1 MAETKQNAPA
11 KTEQPTDPKTIMN
24 ILNGALG
31 ARMRLWLKSCYHCGL
46 CADSCFFYLA
56 HGKDPKY
63 MPSYKVIKTL
73 NEIFKLKGKV
83 SKAFLEEAADIAW
96 GNCTACRRCSMYC
109 PFGIDI
115 GSMINTV
122 RAICAAYDL
131 SPEALLIATK
141 NYEEFDN
148 QMAVTLEE
156 WIDTC
161 QWMEEETSEE
171 LPGLKIPIDKKGA
184 KIMYTINVREAKFY
198 PQDIAQAAMIFHVAG
213 EDWTMSTKGWDDTN
227 LAMFAGKGKIAAQHV
242 KSTYDAAQELEV
254 KQIAI
259 TE

>member
-1 MAETKQNAPA
+1 MAEAA
-11 KTEQPTDPKTIMN
+11 EKTIKIDKPIDSGTIMS

-31 ARMRLWLKSCYHCGL
+31 ARMKLWLKSCYHCAL

-73 NEIFKLKGKV
+73 GTMFKKKGKV
-83 SKAFLEEAADIAW
+83 TRTFLEEAADIVW
-96 GNCTACRRCSMYC
+96 GNCTLCRRCSMYC
-109 PFGIDI
+109 PFGIDM
-115 GSMINTV
+115 GTMLATV
-122 RAICAAYDL
+122 RTVCATYDL

-156 WIDTC
+156 WVDTC
-161 QWMEEETSEE
+161 QWMEGETAEE
-171 LPGLKIPIDKKGA
+171 LLGLTIPMDKKGA
-184 KIMYTINVREAKFY
+184 KMMYTINAREAKFY

-213 EDWTMSTKGWDDTN
+213 EDWTMSTTGWDDTN
-227 LAMFAGKGKIAAQHV
+227 LAMFAGKGKLAKEHV
-242 KSTYDAAQELEV
+242 KSTYDAAQRLGV
-254 KQIAI
+254 KQIVI

>member
-1 MAETKQNAPA
+1 MAAESGTIQKD
-11 KTEQPTDPKTIMN
+11 QPIDPKTIMN

-31 ARMRLWLKSCYHCGL
+31 ARMKLWLKLCHHCGL

-56 HGKDPKY
+56 QGKDPKY

-73 NEIFKLKGKV
+73 GEMFKKKGKV
-83 SKAFLEEAADIAW
+83 ARAFLEETADIAW

-109 PFGIDI
+109 PFGIDMA
-115 GSMINTV
+115 SMINTV
-122 RAICAAYDL
+122 RAVCATYDL

-148 QMAVTLEE
+148 QMAVTLKE
-156 WIDTC
+156 WTDTC
-161 QWMEEETSEE
+161 KWIEDETKDE
-171 LPGLKIPIDKKGA
+171 LPGLMIPMDKKGA
-184 KIMYTINVREAKFY
+184 KMMYTINVREAKFY
-198 PQDIAQAAMIFHVAG
+198 PMDIAQAAMIFHIAG
-213 EDWTMSTKGWDDTN
+213 EDWTMSTAGWDDTN
-227 LAMFAGKGKIAAQHV
+227 LAMFAGKGKVATEHV
-242 KSTYDAAQELEV
+242 KSTYDAAQRLGV

>member
-1 MAETKQNAPA
+1 MAEAVEKAI
-11 KTEQPTDPKTIMN
+11 KIDKRVDSGTIMS

-31 ARMRLWLKSCYHCGL
+31 ARMKLWLKSCYHCGL

-73 NEIFKLKGKV
+73 GEISKRKGKV
-83 SKAFLEEAADIAW
+83 SRQFLEEAADIVF
-96 GNCTACRRCSMYC
+96 GNCTGCRRCSMYC

-115 GSMINTV
+115 GVMLGTV

-148 QMAVTLEE
+148 QMAVSEGE

-161 QWMEEETSEE
+161 QWMEGETAEE
-171 LPGLKIPIDKKGA
+171 LPGLTIPMDKKGA
-184 KIMYTINVREAKFY
+184 KILYTINAREAKFY

-213 EDWTMSTKGWDDTN
+213 EDWTMSAKGWDVTN
-227 LAMFAGKGKIAAQHV
+227 LAMFAGKMKTAAEHV
-242 KSTYDAAQELEV
+242 KSTYDAAMELEV
-254 KQIAI
+254 KQIVI

>member
-1 MAETKQNAPA
+1 MAEESNTIQK
-11 KTEQPTDPKTIMN
+11 EQQPIDPKVIMN

-56 HGKDPKY
+56 KGKDPKY

-73 NEIFKLKGKV
+73 HELFNRKGKV
-83 SKAFLEEAADIAW
+83 TRSFLEEAADIAF
-96 GNCTACRRCSMYC
+96 GNCTVCRRCSMYC

-115 GSMINTV
+115 GGMINTV
-122 RAICAAYDL
+122 RAVCATYDL
-131 SPEALLIATK
+131 SPEALLSATK
-141 NYEEFDN
+141 NYQEFDN

-156 WIDTC
+156 WTGTLK
-161 QWMEEETSEE
+161 WLEKETAED
-171 LPGLKIPIDKKGA
+171 LPGLTIPIDKQGA
-184 KIMYTINVREAKFY
+184 KMMYTINVREAKYY
-198 PQDIAQAAMIFHVAG
+198 PMDISHAATIFHVAG
-213 EDWTMSTKGWDDTN
+213 EDWTMSTTGWDDTN
-227 LAMFAGKGKIAAQHV
+227 LAMFAGKGKVATEHV
-242 KSTYDAAQELEV
+242 KATYDTGQRLGV

>member
-1 MAETKQNAPA
+1 MAEREEQRATKLEKQVDSG
-11 KTEQPTDPKTIMN
+11 KIMN
-24 ILNGALG
+24 ILNNALG
-31 ARMRLWLKSCYHCGL
+31 ARMKLWLKSCYHCGL

-73 NEIFKLKGKV
+73 GEISRRKGKV
-83 SKAFLEEAADIAW
+83 SRQFLEEAADIVF
-96 GNCTACRRCSMYC
+96 GDCTGCRRCSMYC

-115 GSMINTV
+115 GVMLGTV

-131 SPEALLIATK
+131 SPEALLIATQ
-141 NYEEFDN
+141 NYVEFDN
-148 QMAVTLEE
+148 QMAVTTDE
-156 WIDTC
+156 WVGTC
-161 QWMEEETSEE
+161 KWMQNETSDE
-171 LPGLKIPIDKKGA
+171 LPGLTIPMDKKGA
-184 KIMYTINVREAKFY
+184 RTMYTINVREAKFY
-198 PQDIAQAAMIFHVAG
+198 PQDISQAAMIFHVAG

-227 LAMFAGKGKIAAQHV
+227 LAFFAGKGKVAAQHV
-242 KSTYDAAQELEV
+242 KSTYDAAIELGV